1 MQARAQ
7 KLNIFY
13 ISEPLLTFSLYSQFI
28 EAGKTEN
35 YSVRL
40 GKVEI
45 MIMRSGGSM

>member
-1 MQARAQ
+1 MQAALRR
-7 KLNIFY
+7 LIIFY

-45 MIMRSGGSM
+45 MRSGDSM